1 MSESTG
7 GTGTSAATGAPA
19 PSAPAES
26 SSPAPNSQQPI
37 SISDAA
43 RLLNSQRRQAA
54 GEPAAAPVDPGRKPA
69 PSEVAREA
77 AQGATQ
83 VAESRANPAPAKPA
97 TGLSAMEKALGLPDG
112 LAPPPESSPPGAQ
125 PAADPTAGFEIEG
138 RRYTQAELR
147 EHVLKST
154 DYTKKTQEL
163 SQQRQALQAQQEAL
177 ATVLPYIQPE
187 LARLA
192 QTVQNAPQRPD
203 AALLE
208 TNPQQY
214 LRDRAAWEGAME
226 EQNRLAGLTQLQ
238 QQAAAR
244 AMEQQVAAA
253 NETLAQK
260 YPFWSDP
267 GERLKAQQQIV
278 EWATTKGGFSQNELR
293 GLSSPHHLETMMKAS
308 MFDRWVESAK
318 TNAPAALAAPVR
330 GVAPP
335 PALSERV
342 AQAQDRFDAKPDW
355 RTGAALLAARR
366 AGSNGSAR

>member
-7 GTGTSAATGAPA
+7 GTSAPAAGAPA

-54 GEPAAAPVDPGRKPA
+54 GEPAAAPVDSGRKPA

-77 AQGATQ
+77 AAKP
-83 VAESRANPAPAKPA
+83 AEAAPAAAAPKPPA

-125 PAADPTAGFEIEG
+125 PAADLASGFEIEG

-253 NETLAQK
+253 NETLAAK

-293 GLSSPHHLETMMKAS
+293 GLSSPHHLETLMKAS

-318 TNAPAALAAPVR
+318 TTAPTALAAPVR

-342 AQAQDRFDAKPDW
+342 AQAEQAFEAKPDW
-355 RTGAALLAARR
+355 RTGAALLGARR
-366 AGSNGSAR
+366 AGTNGSAR

>member
-1 MSESTG
+1 MSES
-7 GTGTSAATGAPA
+7 TGAPA

-43 RLLNSQRRQAA
+43 RLLNSQRRVAA
-54 GEPAAAPVDPGRKPA
+54 GEPAAAPPDPGRKPA
-69 PSEVAREA
+69 PSEVARDA
-77 AQGATQ
+77 AQSGT
-83 VAESRANPAPAKPA
+83 VPASKAAPA

-112 LAPPPESSPPGAQ
+112 LAPPPESSAPGAQ
-125 PAADPTAGFEIEG
+125 PADPAAGFEIEG
-138 RRYTQAELR
+138 RRYSQAELR

-192 QTVQNAPQRPD
+192 QSVQNAPPRPD
-203 AALLE
+203 ASLLE

-267 GERLKAQQQIV
+267 GERLRAQQQIV

-342 AQAQDRFDAKPDW
+342 AQAEERFEQKLDW

-366 AGSNGSAR
+366 AGTNGQAR

>member
-7 GTGTSAATGAPA
+7 GTSASTGAPA

-43 RLLNSQRRQAA
+43 RLLNSQRRREA
-54 GEPAAAPVDPGRKPA
+54 GEAPAAPADPGRKPA

-77 AQGATQ
+77 ATHVATQ
-83 VAESRANPAPAKPA
+83 VASPTSTPAPAKPA

-112 LAPPPESSPPGAQ
+112 LAPPPESSPPSGAQ
-125 PAADPTAGFEIEG
+125 PAADPAAGFEIEG

-147 EHVLKST
+147 AEVMKAA
-154 DYTKKTQEL
+154 DYTRKTQEL

-192 QTVQNAPQRPD
+192 QTVQNAPARPD
-203 AALLE
+203 PALLE

-244 AMEQQVAAA
+244 AMEAQVADA
-253 NETLAQK
+253 NEKLAAK

-308 MFDRWVESAK
+308 MFDRWVESAR

-366 AGSNGSAR
+366 AGTNGQAR

>member
-1 MSESTG
+1 MSES
-7 GTGTSAATGAPA
+7 TGAPA

-77 AQGATQ
+77 ATRPAEAQAT
-83 VAESRANPAPAKPA
+83 AAAAAPKPPA

-308 MFDRWVESAK
+308 MFDRWVESAR

-366 AGSNGSAR
+366 AGSNGQAR